1 MIVNTLF
8 SMIICQKF
16 STEFGLG
23 TMAAM
28 NCWLVSVKDITDA
41 LKKEVGG
48 SPGVKNTK
56 LEN

>member
-1 MIVNTLF
+1 
-8 SMIICQKF
+8 MIICQKF

-23 TMAAM
+23 TMAAR
-28 NCWLVSVKDITDA
+28 NCWLVSVNDITDA

-56 LEN
+56 LENK